1 MWTRNKCGAL
11 FSLAALIL
19 TLGCT
24 SDRNPP
30 TTPVSGVVTLDAKA
44 VSDAMVTFS
53 PLDKTAGRSASATP
67 DAAGKYTL
75 GTFVG
80 GDGAMKG
87 SYEVTVTK
95 IFTEAGESPYD
106 AYKKPAEPAAAVK
119 DQKLEDMYASY
130 GKGYEGTP
138 KDAGK
143 GKAPASKNELPK
155 KYEQTS
161 TSGLKFDVT
170 DTSAT
175 FDIALKSK

>member
-1 MWTRNKCGAL
+1 MWARNVCAL
-11 FSLAALIL
+11 FFLGTL
-19 TLGCT
+19 TLSLGCT
-24 SDRNPP
+24 SNSNPP
-30 TTPVSGVVTLDAKA
+30 TTPVSGVVTLDGKA
-44 VSDAMVTFS
+44 ISDCMVTFS
-53 PLDKTAGRSASATP
+53 PLSKTDGRPASATT

-75 GTFVG
+75 GTFAG

-143 GKAPASKNELPK
+143 GKPPASKNELPA
-155 KYEQTS
+155 KYGQTS

-175 FDIALKSK
+175 FDIAMKSK